1 MSYKKE
7 EFDAARSLFE
17 KPIERWITPFK
28 CGYCGES
35 GMKGHRYKGNTE
47 FRHPD
52 CFLLYSAEITKET
65 PIDLLMEIEEAGTP
79 KVAFDKRTFG
89 KIVSS
94 AVEKSPSQYNYFL
107 VGYLSNDSVLVKDF
121 KPVPFFSYPREP
133 GTFGEWEYKEAVAE
147 EIGELNKLNIV
158 GYLHAHNA
166 KQISHSDLFY
176 EYFYSRLMD
185 GDGENSF
192 KVHAQLNNFYP
203 VLKELTILN
212 HKKYN
217 GESPLTESQGWS
229 DVPTTQFERY
239 LQSSEGEYLELL
251 KAAKKQ
257 ASEKIISK
265 PENYMC
271 TYTTIPEVFVGD
283 EDVNLFR
290 DLGYWMDKDK
300 LDVDVFAN
308 LELVKRIKGKIK
320 RLPLEVK

>member
-7 EFDAARSLFE
+7 DFETARSLFE
-17 KPIERWITPFK
+17 KPIERWITPFNCK
-28 CGYCGES
+28 YCGQT
-35 GMKGHRYKGNTE
+35 GMKGHRYKGDVE
-47 FRHPD
+47 FKHPD
-52 CFLLYSAEITKET
+52 CFLLYSTEITKET
-65 PIDLLMEIEEAGTP
+65 PIDLLMEIEESETP
-79 KVAFDKRTFG
+79 KVIFDKKIFG

-94 AVEKSPSQYNYFL
+94 TVDKSPSQYNYFL
-107 VGYLSNDSVLVKDF
+107 IGDTSNNNVVVKAF
-121 KPVPFFSYPREP
+121 KPVPFFNYPREP

-147 EIGELNKLNIV
+147 EIEELNNLNIV

-166 KQISHSDLFY
+166 RQISHSDLFY

-212 HKKYN
+212 HKKFK

-229 DVPTTQFERY
+229 DIPTIQFERY
-239 LQSSEGEYLELL
+239 LQAKEGEYLNLFKE
-251 KAAKKQ
+251 AKKQ
-257 ASEKIISK
+257 ASERIISK
-265 PENYMC
+265 PEDYMRA
-271 TYTTIPEVFVGD
+271 YTTIPEVFAGD

-290 DLGYWMDKDK
+290 DLGFWMDKDK

-320 RLPLEVK
+320 RLPFEVK